1 MAVATIITVIYPS
14 ALDASPIKI
23 GAIILIPK
31 TPSNNVMPLIEL
43 SEFLSAGS
51 SVITGSILFNEM
63 SIIGKIMPINK

>member
-51 SVITGSILFNEM
+51 SVITDSILFNEM